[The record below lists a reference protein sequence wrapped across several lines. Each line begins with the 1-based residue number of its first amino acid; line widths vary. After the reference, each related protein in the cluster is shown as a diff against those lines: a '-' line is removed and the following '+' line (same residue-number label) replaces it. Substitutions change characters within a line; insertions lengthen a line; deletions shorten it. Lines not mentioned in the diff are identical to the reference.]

1 MKTQN
6 IDFDKEISKIFELLS
21 DEKVNPISKDS
32 GFVLPFNKDGKDIK
46 LIIIGQDPTIKN
58 VERRKGITTTLN
70 LDKSGA
76 LRRYVEEICNGLNIS
91 LSNVYATNVFQYFY
105 TIPPAQTFE
114 VLEKHLSPNL
124 VLLEKELS
132 NYPNCSIV
140 SLGEPVLK
148 LLVNKNVKVRDY
160 WGYDAKTHKSTQS
173 FKCVLPEENKLNRII
188 FPFCHQPS
196 IRKDFYKENLNQ
208 YVRFVKEKS
217 EM

>member
-1 MKTQN
+1 MYIN
-6 IDFDKEISKIFELLS
+6 FEKEIKKIFEQLT
-21 DEKVNPISKDS
+21 DEKDNSISKHS
-32 GFVLPFNKDGKDIK
+32 GFVPPFNKAGKDIR
-46 LIIIGQDPTIKN
+46 LVIIGQDPTIRN
-58 VERRKGITTTLN
+58 EEQRKHISVTLN
-70 LDKSGA
+70 LDKSGS
-76 LRRYVEEICNGLNIS
+76 LKKYVEEICSGLNIS
-91 LSNVYATNVFQYFY
+91 LSNVYATNVFKYFY

-132 NYPNCSIV
+132 NYPNCSIIT
-140 SLGEPVLK
+140 LGEPVLQ

-160 WGYDAKTHKSTQS
+160 WGYNAKTHKSTQS

-196 IRKDFYKENLNQ
+196 IRKDFYKDNLNQ

>member
-1 MKTQN
+1 MNTIN
-6 IDFDKEISKIFELLS
+6 FNKEIENIFLQINDNPE
-21 DEKVNPISKDS
+21 NPISKDS
-32 GFVLPFNKDGKDIK
+32 GFVPPFNKDGKDVK

-58 VERRKGITTTLN
+58 VECRKEITTTLN

-76 LRRYVEEICNGLNIS
+76 LRKYVEEICNGLNIS
-91 LSNVYATNVFQYFY
+91 LSNVYATNVFKYFY

-114 VLEKHLSPNL
+114 VLEKHLSSNL

-132 NYPNCSIV
+132 NYPNCPIIT
-140 SLGEPVLK
+140 LGEPVLN

-196 IRKDFYKENLNQ
+196 IRKDFYKDNLNQ

>member
-1 MKTQN
+1 MNTIN
-6 IDFDKEISKIFELLS
+6 FNKEIENIFLQINDNPE
-21 DEKVNPISKDS
+21 NPISKDS

-58 VERRKGITTTLN
+58 VERRKEITTTLN

-76 LRRYVEEICNGLNIS
+76 LRKYVEEICNGLNIS
-91 LSNVYATNVFQYFY
+91 LSNVYATNVFKHFY
-105 TIPPAQTFE
+105 TIQPAQTFE
-114 VLEKHLSPNL
+114 VLKKHLSPYL

-132 NYPNCSIV
+132 NYPNCPIIT
-140 SLGEPVLK
+140 LGEPVLN
-148 LLVNKNVKVRDY
+148 LLGNKNVKVRDY

-196 IRKDFYKENLNQ
+196 IRKDFYKDNLNQ